1 MGRVGGFSMNNDYD
15 FELEIEEDSE
25 RGKTGKRRLIVA
37 VILLAIVAL
46 SFKIHW
52 IVGYVLLITGLLF
65 LVVYLPSPKWR
76 RLLITFY
83 LFFVI
88 TLLTGTMI
96 QIFLATN
103 KTVARLVEENGIA
116 NFLIGGL
123 TEQFILSTVVGL
135 ITGASVVGV
144 PLLAVMLASSEYI
157 LALHEV
163 HGIRRKDALRML
175 WSLIMGINYPWMII
189 EDGKVTKSKPAG
201 ILPEIGGPGVAVIR
215 AGNAVVFQRSGRIS
229 QITGSGLVLLKRYE
243 RIRAIFELRP
253 LWEIRE
259 LENVLTKDRIPL
271 MIVMGI
277 GFQIE
282 PKEVTDQRPE
292 SFVEPNGE
300 ALSEVIG
307 TLYKVYKATIEKAV
321 YHMTPSGWEVQ
332 TVGPAQNL
340 LRDII
345 ATYYFDEIFKRVG
358 EVEGE
363 EGRGG
368 FDPDKRTIK
377 HIENQIMDRLSTMV
391 PHCGAQAQAVDIREI
406 RIREDVLE
414 KLLDWWGAEWK
425 KRVAIKEAEGERLA
439 MLEKAEGQAQA
450 LRRVEQEKA
459 DARQVIIRQLM
470 GALHDLKASQNVV
483 IRFIRVIEQ
492 LSRNI
497 VTDDVTAQRY
507 IEVLEAIARSDGQKT
522 IVVSGDQRLLWP
534 GRRTSGV
541 LGEIEDRAP
550 DEEG

>member
-1 MGRVGGFSMNNDYD
+1 MNNDYD
-15 FELEIEEDSE
+15 FELEVEEDSE

-65 LVVYLPSPKWR
+65 LVIYLPSPKWR

-88 TLLTGTMI
+88 TLLTGTVM
-96 QIFLATN
+96 QMFLATN
-103 KTVARLVEENGIA
+103 KTVAGLVEENRIA

-135 ITGASVVGV
+135 MTGASVVGV

-332 TVGPAQNL
+332 TVGPAQNF

-345 ATYYFDEIFKRVG
+345 ATYYFDEIFKRLD

-363 EGRGG
+363 PGG

-391 PHCGAQAQAVDIREI
+391 PHWGSQAQAVDIREI

-425 KRVAIKEAEGERLA
+425 KRIAIKEAEGEGEALITRAEAQKTALFRR
-439 MLEKAEGQAQA
+439 AEGEAGAIEEVERAKRRAREKMIEQVERLLRIPDENVA
-450 LRRVEQEKA
+450 LR
-459 DARQVIIRQLM
+459 
-470 GALHDLKASQNVV
+470 
-483 IRFIRVIEQ
+483 FIKIMETICRDM
-492 LSRNI
+492 
-497 VTDDVTAQRY
+497 TADDVAGRRY
-507 IEVLEAIARSDGQKT
+507 IEVLEAIAKSDGQKT
-522 IVVSGDQRLLWP
+522 IVISGDQRLLWP
-534 GRRTSGV
+534 GRRIGGV
-541 LGEIEDRAP
+541 LGEPEDRAP